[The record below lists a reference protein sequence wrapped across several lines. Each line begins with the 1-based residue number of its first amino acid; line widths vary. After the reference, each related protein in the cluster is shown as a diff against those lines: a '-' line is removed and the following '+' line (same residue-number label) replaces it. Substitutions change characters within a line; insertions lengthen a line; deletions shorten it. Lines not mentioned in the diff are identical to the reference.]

1 MGENAPAIIRRAIP
15 LRETVRVIFPP
26 LLRFAK
32 PLGLLHKKQRG
43 KQNGG
48 GKKGFVSPMAQNNN
62 SDSTQRTAGDLSR
75 PLKNKR
81 LRLSALN
88 KSRRVHCEFIVQSP
102 ALTSIF
108 ETAKAIAARR
118 APVIITGETGVG
130 KEMVARQIHY
140 AGDRADRVFVPVDCA
155 TLTGQLFESQLF
167 GHVRG
172 AFTGAVDNTLGFFR
186 AADGGTI
193 FLDEVS
199 EIPFELQAKLL
210 RVLQESSV
218 TPLGSTKSYPTD
230 VRVVSATSRNLH
242 EMVKEGTFRA
252 DLYYRLNVVN
262 LEIPPLRRRKA
273 DILPLAEYFLT
284 NQAAFYGE
292 PPKVL
297 SPDTK
302 KLLFNYAWPGN
313 VRELANAMERAY
325 ILTPGR
331 QIQPAAMPFEIIIVD
346 SPSYPEHELPTLDEV
361 KRRIITRTLEFTKG
375 RKLAAARILGVER
388 RRLNRLID
396 KLNIPLS
403 QIKKNAD
410 T

>member
-1 MGENAPAIIRRAIP
+1 
-15 LRETVRVIFPP
+15 
-26 LLRFAK
+26 
-32 PLGLLHKKQRG
+32 
-43 KQNGG
+43 
-48 GKKGFVSPMAQNNN
+48 MAQNN
-62 SDSTQRTAGDLSR
+62 SDSTQRIAGDLSR
-75 PLKNKR
+75 PLTNKR
-81 LRLSALN
+81 LWSSAFN
-88 KSRRVHCEFIVQSP
+88 RSRRVQDEFVVQSP
-102 ALTSIF
+102 ALTSIL
-108 ETAKAIAARR
+108 ETVKVIAARKS
-118 APVIITGETGVG
+118 PVIITGETGVG

-172 AFTGAVDNTLGFFR
+172 AFTGAIDNTLGFFR
-186 AADGGTI
+186 AANGGTI

-199 EIPFELQAKLL
+199 EIPVELQAKLL

-218 TPLGSTKSYPTD
+218 TPLGSTKFYPID

-242 EMVKEGTFRA
+242 EMVEEGTFRA

-292 PPKVL
+292 PPKAI
-297 SPDTK
+297 SPTIK
-302 KLLFNYAWPGN
+302 KLLINYAWPGN

-331 QIQPAAMPFEIIIVD
+331 QIQPAALPFEIIIAD
-346 SPSYPEHELPTLDEV
+346 TPSYPKNELPTLDEV
-361 KRRIITRTLEFTKG
+361 KRKIITRTLEFTKG
-375 RKLAAARILGVER
+375 RKLAAARILGLER

-403 QIKKNAD
+403 QIKKNANS
-410 T
+410 

>member
-1 MGENAPAIIRRAIP
+1 
-15 LRETVRVIFPP
+15 
-26 LLRFAK
+26 
-32 PLGLLHKKQRG
+32 
-43 KQNGG
+43 
-48 GKKGFVSPMAQNNN
+48 
-62 SDSTQRTAGDLSR
+62 
-75 PLKNKR
+75 
-81 LRLSALN
+81 
-88 KSRRVHCEFIVQSP
+88 
-102 ALTSIF
+102 
-108 ETAKAIAARR
+108 
-118 APVIITGETGVG
+118 VG

-193 FLDEVS
+193 FLDEIS

-218 TPLGSTKSYPTD
+218 TPLGSTKFYPID
-230 VRVVSATSRNLH
+230 VRVLCATSRNLH
-242 EMVKEGTFRA
+242 DMVEEGTFRA

-297 SPDTK
+297 SPTAK
-302 KLLFNYAWPGN
+302 NLLINYAWPGN

-331 QIQPAAMPFEIIIVD
+331 QIQPAALPFEIIIVD
-346 SPSYPEHELPTLDEV
+346 SPSYPKHELPTLDEV
-361 KRRIITRTLEFTKG
+361 KRKIITRTLEFTKG

-410 T
+410 S